1 MILRVILTTLLS
13 FVVIYRMIGL
23 KWIDSV
29 YYSTTTHTSMGPESI
44 LIDMTMVDKNR
55 LKLVQIV
62 QNTILIF
69 LFLYIK
75 CA

>member
-1 MILRVILTTLLS
+1 MILRVILATLLT
-13 FVVIYRMIGL
+13 FVFIYRMIGL
-23 KWIDSV
+23 KWIDAV
-29 YYSTTTHTSMGPESI
+29 YFSTTTHTSMGPESV
-44 LIDMTMVDKNR
+44 LVDMTMVDKNR